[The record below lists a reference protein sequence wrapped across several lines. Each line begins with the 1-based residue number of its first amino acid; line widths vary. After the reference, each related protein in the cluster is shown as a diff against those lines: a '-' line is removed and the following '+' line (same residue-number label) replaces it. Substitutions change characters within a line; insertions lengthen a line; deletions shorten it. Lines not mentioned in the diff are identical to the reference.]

1 MGLRVRSLGQE
12 VLRRLECSLK
22 RQQLKPFETFAE
34 MIVRHSDGIAAFC
47 KPENKVPL
55 GFVEGPNNK
64 IRVIQQGPTGYET
77 KNLFGSKC

>member
-1 MGLRVRSLGQE
+1 
-12 VLRRLECSLK
+12 
-22 RQQLKPFETFAE
+22 

-64 IRVIQQGPTGYET
+64 IRVIQQGPTGWVMRRRISSAQSADLNAAFNFKGL
-77 KNLFGSKC
+77 KNTTQLKKSLIFL